1 MIYSKFLF
9 VSIAFLSTEK
19 NLDLQAARCLPHRAK
34 IRAFRWRHRETAA
47 ERKEFKEGGRL
58 LARKQL
64 LPSTLLLLH
73 LPLPCSHSPQGR
85 LILELFEGKQDDLE
99 LSQLSSSIP
108 SPLRDFLTRCLCR
121 SDPDRWTTEQLLA
134 HAFIQ
139 DPLPQLLLAPSNSRR
154 GVVSGSVATEP
165 EEEEEED
172 EVEEGED
179 TVPRTADASGESK
192 LKRDFEAFEQL
203 GKGGFGSVIKVGQKL
218 IVSLGYPISFLS
230 SSLCCTACYCIFLN
244 Q

>member
-1 MIYSKFLF
+1 MGFPTSCFVLIALLSTAKFLIYRLHDAF
-9 VSIAFLSTEK
+9 HTVQKSVHFAGDTARPLQSGRSSKKADVFSLVS
-19 NLDLQAARCLPHRAK
+19 NCCLQLFSP
-34 IRAFRWRHRETAA
+34 
-47 ERKEFKEGGRL
+47 
-58 LARKQL
+58 
-64 LPSTLLLLH
+64 PS
-73 LPLPCSHSPQGR
+73 CSPSPQGR
-85 LILELFEGKQDDLE
+85 LVLELFEGKQDDLE

-134 HAFIQ
+134 HAFIR

-203 GKGGFGSVIKVGQKL
+203 GKGGFGSVIKVGR
-218 IVSLGYPISFLS
+218 S
-230 SSLCCTACYCIFLN
+230 
-244 Q
+244 